1 MTNLTDVEKSFQD
14 DGVIWS
20 DLASICL
27 VKIKSGNNRI
37 CEICSKLTIRKP
49 NQRHRLRSADF
60 IVSFKQISH
69 MVLLLS
75 LLILNK

>member
-1 MTNLTDVEKSFQD
+1 MTNLTDVEKSLQD

-20 DLASICL
+20 DLASIYL
-27 VKIKSGNNRI
+27 VKIKSGNKRI

>member
-20 DLASICL
+20 DLASIYL

-49 NQRHRLRSADF
+49 NQRHRLRSGDF

>member
-1 MTNLTDVEKSFQD
+1 MTNLTDVEKSLQD

-20 DLASICL
+20 DLASIYL

-49 NQRHRLRSADF
+49 NQRHRLRSGDF